1 MSNFYL
7 VLKSLRTSFGMTQ
20 NQLADQL
27 NISRSTIGMYEKGA
41 REPDYETLESIAD
54 IFNVDIDYLLGR
66 TYKTTM
72 LPGHLSR
79 NAKDSSLLDS
89 FHTLNDAG
97 KDKVID
103 YAKDLSRNPSYAAKA
118 IPLHET
124 PDSYKI
130 HTLAAHERPDA
141 TEEGKQSDYDLI
153 RQVKENHGGGG
164 AKRE

>member
-20 NQLADQL
+20 NQLADRL
-27 NISRSTIGMYEKGA
+27 NISRSAIGMYEKGT

-72 LPGHLSR
+72 LPEHLSQ
-79 NAKDSSLLDS
+79 NAKDASLLET
-89 FHTLNDAG
+89 FHSLNDTG

-103 YAKDLSRNPSYAAKA
+103 YAQDLSQNPSYSAK
-118 IPLHET
+118 PLYET
-124 PDSYKI
+124 ADPYRI
-130 HTLAAHERPDA
+130 HTIAAHERPGA
-141 TEEGKQSDYDLI
+141 TEEDKQSDYDLI
-153 RQVKENHGGGG
+153 RQIAKNHGGGG